1 MSKLRLQLPKNSC
14 QNVNKPGVG
23 DDMSVITFEWFL
35 GLVRSEK
42 LAILLSSTMLEKP
55 EWFGKVE
62 FSSTFFKIGLKAKYN
77 LMRLYFENTSTNRLC
92 LTYLLDL
99 LVLGVESNLI
109 LSPKTEILDCSGLQT

>member
-1 MSKLRLQLPKNSC
+1 MPKNSC

-77 LMRLYFENTSTNRLC
+77 LLMKYTERSHLNNYIGYRCDVNKCFECSKEVYYF
-92 LTYLLDL
+92 LLFS
-99 LVLGVESNLI
+99 ESSKFWKNNL
-109 LSPKTEILDCSGLQT
+109 

>member
-1 MSKLRLQLPKNSC
+1 
-14 QNVNKPGVG
+14 
-23 DDMSVITFEWFL
+23 MSVITFEWFL

-77 LMRLYFENTSTNRLC
+77 LR
-92 LTYLLDL
+92 
-99 LVLGVESNLI
+99 
-109 LSPKTEILDCSGLQT
+109 